1 MKKSSFYP
9 HQVADEIELIT
20 EDPIDWSHLVS
31 MAHHPKAGAVIIF
44 SGEVRN
50 HNQGKNVLFL
60 EYEAYVPLATK
71 MAREILN
78 EAREKWELY
87 QAICVHRI
95 GKVEISGCSVAVIT
109 SAAHRKEA
117 YAANQFI
124 IDKLK
129 HEVPIWK
136 REHYQDGTSE
146 WGSNCNCG
154 DPTHNHFH
162 RRDQIQTQQQ

>member
-1 MKKSSFYP
+1 MRKYSSYL
-9 HQVADEIELIT
+9 HQAVDEIDLIT
-20 EDPIDWSHLVS
+20 GDPIDWSQLVEK
-31 MAHHPKAGAVIIF
+31 AHHPRAGAVVIF

-60 EYEAYVPLATK
+60 EYEAYVPLARK
-71 MAREILN
+71 IASEILS

-87 QAICVHRI
+87 HAICVHRV
-95 GKVEISGCSVAVIT
+95 GKVDISGCSVAVIT
-109 SAAHRKEA
+109 SAAHRTDA

-124 IDKLK
+124 IDKIK

-162 RRDQIQTQQQ
+162 HRDQIESS